1 MARIQVLDKHTAELI
16 AAGEVVERPASVVK
30 ELAENAI
37 DAGAHTITVDI
48 QNGGVTYIAIT
59 DDGCGFMREDVP
71 TAFLRHATSK
81 IKTED
86 DLDGIATLGFR
97 GEALASVAAV
107 ARVELVTRT
116 EEDLA
121 GTRYVI
127 EGGEEVECDDIGCP
141 RGTTICVR
149 DLFYNVP
156 ARMKFLKK
164 DVGEANAVAGVVD
177 RLALSHP
184 EISFRFIRD
193 GKDELLTPGNGDLY
207 ACINAVL
214 GREFAKTLTPLD
226 YTLGGVHVHGFI
238 CRPEGARPNRTMQ
251 HFFVNGR
258 YVKTRTAMAA
268 LEQAYKGLI
277 MGGRFPSCVLHV
289 DLPTETVDVNVHPA
303 KIEVRF
309 VNEKPVFDAVYHSVK
324 NALQGDSAPR
334 QAVLPTAPVKAA
346 APTVIAPTTARE
358 WAVQTA
364 ARPVATPPPAMPKPA
379 VAKPAAPFL
388 RDESAPLKWQET
400 IVQEK
405 VTPPMPA
412 PEPKPEPVAPIVE
425 EQVTMET
432 ELPPVI
438 YVGEVLHTYVLAEWQ
453 GSLYIIDKHAAHER
467 ILYNE
472 LKKTAT
478 HDSQYLLAPV
488 CVSLGREEYGVLLE
502 HLAALADVGFEL
514 EEFDGSLLVR
524 AIPAVLTGGDE
535 TAALREIAGRLLAGK
550 RDITTDRM
558 DWIYHSIA
566 CRAAVKAGDNGTA
579 KELAALATR
588 VLTDAEIRTCPHG
601 RPVCVE
607 LTKKELEKQFGRI
620 V

>member
-37 DAGAHTITVDI
+37 DAGAHIITVEI
-48 QNGGVTYIAIT
+48 RNGGVTYMAIT
-59 DDGCGFMREDVP
+59 DDGCGFVREDVP

-81 IKTED
+81 IQTED

-107 ARVELVTRT
+107 ARVELTTRT

-121 GTRYVI
+121 GTHYVI
-127 EGGEEVECDDIGCP
+127 EGGEEVSFDDIGCP

-226 YTLGGVHVHGFI
+226 YSFGGVHVHGFI

-268 LEQAYKGLI
+268 VEQAYKGLI

-289 DLPTETVDVNVHPA
+289 DLPAETVDVNVHPA

-309 VNEKPVFDAVYHSVK
+309 VNEKPVFDAVYHGVK
-324 NALQGDSAPR
+324 NALQGDTAPR
-334 QAVLPTAPVKAA
+334 QAVLTPPPVKAA
-346 APTVIAPTTARE
+346 APTVITPTPARE
-358 WAVQTA
+358 WAAKTVTQA
-364 ARPVATPPPAMPKPA
+364 VPTPPPPKP
-379 VAKPAAPFL
+379 VAPKPISAFL
-388 RDESAPLKWQET
+388 RDEGNLFAQKTER
-400 IVQEK
+400 VVEK
-405 VTPPMPA
+405 VVPPIPKPEPPPA
-412 PEPKPEPVAPIVE
+412 PEPVLPVAE

-432 ELPPVI
+432 ELPPVAYI
-438 YVGEVLHTYVLAEWQ
+438 GELMHTYVLADWQ

-472 LKKTAT
+472 LKKNAT

-488 CVSLGREEYGVLLE
+488 CVSLSREEYGVLLE
-502 HLAALADVGFEL
+502 NLSALAEVGFEA
-514 EEFDGSLLVR
+514 EEFDGALLVR

-535 TAALREIAGRLLAGK
+535 SAALREIAGRLLSGK
-550 RDITTDRM
+550 RDVTTDRM

-566 CRAAVKAGDNGTA
+566 CRAAIKAGDSGTA
-579 KELAALATR
+579 KELAALAVR
-588 VLTDAEIRTCPHG
+588 VLTDADIRTCPHG
-601 RPVCVE
+601 RPVCVQ
-607 LTKKELEKQFGRI
+607 LSKKELEKQFGRI